1 MDENTNVTTPEEK
14 TFTQDELNAIVA
26 DRLAREK
33 AKYEGFDELKAKAEK
48 YDELEEANKS
58 ELQKASERVASL
70 EAELESVRKTEEV
83 RAIRDKVA
91 TETGVPAVLLTGD
104 TEETCTEQANAI
116 KEYATP
122 NYPNVRDA
130 GEVSGTS
137 KVDTRTQFA
146 NWASEAFN

>member
-1 MDENTNVTTPEEK
+1 MEENTNVTTPEEK
-14 TFTQDELNAIVA
+14 TFTQEELNAIVA
-26 DRLAREK
+26 DRLSREK

-70 EAELESVRKTEEV
+70 EAELESVRKNEQI

-91 TETGVPAVLLTGD
+91 TETGIPANLLTAD
-104 TEETCTEQANAI
+104 TEEACAEQAKAI
-116 KEYATP
+116 KEFATP
-122 NYPNVRDA
+122 TYPNVRDA
-130 GEVSGTS
+130 GELTGTS

-146 NWASEAFN
+146 QWTEQVF